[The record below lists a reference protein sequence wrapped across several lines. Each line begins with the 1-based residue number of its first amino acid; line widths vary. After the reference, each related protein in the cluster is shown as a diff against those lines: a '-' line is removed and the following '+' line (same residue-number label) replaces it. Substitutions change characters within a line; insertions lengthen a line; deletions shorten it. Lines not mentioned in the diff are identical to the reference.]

1 MSKREKVLLIILG
14 VVFVLSGGY
23 MVYAYKDK
31 IWKKKASPVVTTN
44 ENVNQ
49 NINSNQNT
57 NSKNVVITPVVD
69 AGVNWVTPVK
79 LANLNLFNQ
88 SENFD
93 CDVSTMEYYKVADLI
108 SGGEIIIDKASC
120 GMGGNFKIL
129 FKKKDD
135 KYYYLSKLNDLNGLT
150 LSAPDNFLAG
160 YGTTSFLDTQTS
172 YSSIIPSDTLIV
184 DNGAFLKKISGG
196 FSGAT
201 FFSEVTNATK
211 IGLSNYGPV
220 YRVQSSGA
228 DAVISRSLE
237 VKLPDSTMI
246 DYLPTTSFILDD
258 NVANV
263 TLNGKKN
270 TETYV
275 KSLGMGC
282 GGSTGGTVLKPSADL
297 SSRLVSNGTTSEG
310 DTLYYAKSEN
320 DAIVDYVYNFYKVG
334 RNDSDIISK
343 DAFFAAKPFFFWKD
357 PFGDYMTFLNQKY
370 TALAECGKPVIY
382 LYPEKQTQVSVEVGA
397 KITKSEPLY
406 SKGWNVLADSNGK
419 LVWNGKAFNSL
430 YWEGQGNGVYPEINS
445 GFVVAKD
452 DLSTTLSTH
461 LTKLGLN
468 EKEKADFLAFW
479 LPKMPTTSYTR
490 LTWFG
495 AEEMNELAPLKVTP
509 KPDTTIRIFLDYEG
523 LSQKIDIKEQKLSSI
538 PRNGFIL
545 VEWGGLLRNNL
556 K

>member
-31 IWKKKASPVVTTN
+31 IWKKKISPVATINTNVN
-44 ENVNQ
+44 ENA
-49 NINSNQNT
+49 NSNANT
-57 NSKNVVITPVVD
+57 NSTKVVITPIVD
-69 AGVNWVTPVK
+69 AGVTWIVPEK
-79 LANLNLFNQ
+79 LANLNLFEQ
-88 SENFD
+88 KDNFD
-93 CDVSTMEYYKVADLI
+93 CGVADMEYYKVANLA
-108 SGGEIIIDKASC
+108 SGGELIIDRASC
-120 GMGGNFKIL
+120 GMGGGYKIL
-129 FKKKDD
+129 FKKKDN
-135 KYYYLSKLNDLNGLT
+135 KYYYLTKHNELNRLNLT
-150 LSAPDNFLAG
+150 APDNYLAG
-160 YGTTSFLDTQTS
+160 YGTSTFLDSETS
-172 YSSIIPSDTLIV
+172 YSSIMPSDSLVV
-184 DNGAFLKKISGG
+184 DNGAFLKKSSNSIPGS
-196 FSGAT
+196 A

-211 IGLSNYGPV
+211 IGISNYGPV
-220 YRVQSSGA
+220 YRVQSSGT

-237 VKLPDSTMI
+237 VKLSDSTMA

-258 NVANV
+258 NVASV
-263 TLNGKKN
+263 TLDGKKN

-282 GGSTGGTVLKPSADL
+282 GGNMGGTVLKPSADL
-297 SSRLVSNGTTSEG
+297 SSRLIAFGTTSDG
-310 DTLYYAKSEN
+310 DSLYYLKSEN
-320 DAIVDYVYNFYKVG
+320 DAIVDYIYNFYKVG
-334 RNDSDIISK
+334 RSDSDAISK

-382 LYPEKQTQVSVEVGA
+382 LYPEKPTQVNVEVGA
-397 KITKSEPLY
+397 NITESEPIY
-406 SKGWNVLADSNGK
+406 SKGWNVLADPKGK
-419 LVWNGKAFNSL
+419 LIWNGKSFNSL

-445 GFVVAKD
+445 GFVVAKA
-452 DLSTTLSTH
+452 DLAATLSTH

-468 EKEKADFLAFW
+468 EKEKADFLTFW

-495 AEEMNELAPLKVTP
+495 TEEMNVLAPLKVTP
-509 KPDTTIRIFLDYEG
+509 EPDTSIRIFLDYEG
-523 LSQKIDIKEQKLSSI
+523 LNQKINLKEQKLSSI
-538 PRNGFIL
+538 SRNGFTL